1 MEINKGKEIDFNGTE
16 NKMDDQKL
24 QEYFHF
30 DEDDLQANRN
40 GNFSEKQ
47 KNDILKD
54 KKRFEN
60 RGLASLLPLGGR
72 GTPTDLSGDS
82 LQKAEGPANIVRE
95 EFNGE
100 HGHIHTGVYLHIGDK
115 QFAVD
120 EDLADGMSQGDVY
133 AVYYDYKGSMK
144 KGVKRSI
151 KGEKEAYEIYY
162 DDSEGIILSLELI
175 SKAPNAS
182 K

>member
-1 MEINKGKEIDFNGTE
+1 ME
-16 NKMDDQKL
+16 DQKL
-24 QEYFHF
+24 QDYFNF
-30 DEDDLQANRN
+30 DEEDLQANRS
-40 GNFSEKQ
+40 GDFSEKQ

-60 RGLASLLPLGGR
+60 KGLASLLHPEGR
-72 GTPTDLSGDS
+72 GTQTDISGDS
-82 LQKAEGPANIVRE
+82 LIKAEGPVNIVRE
-95 EFNGE
+95 EFSGE
-100 HGHIHTGVYLHIGDK
+100 HGHFKAGVYLHIDGK
-115 QFAVD
+115 QFAMD
-120 EDLADGMSQGDVY
+120 EDLADVMSQGDVY

-162 DDSEGIILSLELI
+162 DDSEGIILSAELI
-175 SKAPNAS
+175 SKA

>member
-1 MEINKGKEIDFNGTE
+1 
-16 NKMDDQKL
+16 MDDHKL
-24 QEYFHF
+24 QDYFHF
-30 DEDDLQANRN
+30 DENDLQANRN

-60 RGLASLLPLGGR
+60 RALASLLSLGGS
-72 GTPTDLSGDS
+72 GTQSDLSGDS
-82 LQKAEGPANIVRE
+82 LEKVEGPVNIVRE
-95 EFNGE
+95 EFIGE
-100 HGHIHTGVYLHIGDK
+100 HGHFKTGVYLHIGGK
-115 QFAVD
+115 QFNVD
-120 EDLADGMSQGDVY
+120 EDLADGISQGDIY

-151 KGEKEAYEIYY
+151 QGEKDAYEVYY
-162 DDSEGIILSLELI
+162 DDSEGIILSAELI
-175 SKAPNAS
+175 SKA